1 MFFKPLCIFL
11 SSTQSKG
18 TKRKGS
24 SKPGLQVKKKPKKT
38 TDPLDED
45 TMVALALSSS
55 LLEQETK
62 THGEAETETAASRA
76 SMTSGLKW
84 RPDAGPM
91 ICC

>member
-1 MFFKPLCIFL
+1 
-11 SSTQSKG
+11 
-18 TKRKGS
+18 
-24 SKPGLQVKKKPKKT
+24 
-38 TDPLDED
+38 
-45 TMVALALSSS
+45 MVALALSSS
-55 LLEQETK
+55 LLEQKTK